1 MASGSDPAGAG
12 DRVPMLAPGS
22 DPTRLALTPSE
33 GFLLSRVD
41 GHTPWALLREIG
53 GLPPEQVD
61 ECLERWHTDGV
72 LVSSGCAAANDT
84 RSAAAEAGSS
94 EAGAATPG
102 PKGKSPGPE
111 LAVDPSLDLD
121 VETQKRI
128 LALEQKIDGP
138 YHQILGVPRDA
149 SAKVIK
155 RAYFALSKEYH
166 PDRYFRRNIGAF
178 AELLDRVFKKILE
191 AYELLSDPTTRAEV
205 ERSMQQEAP
214 PQEAAVSASHS
225 GAEPTDQAR
234 KRELLE
240 RMRKR
245 FKIPEAILNER
256 KVKARQFAQAAA
268 NAARMEHWLEAAGS
282 IRLAIAFDPWNDE
295 YKAPFADIQAQA
307 LVQRAARLVEE
318 AEASRGD
325 EGAKG
330 ALRLYEEALHCRPYD
345 PEINHKAAGTALSMG
360 EQNLALE
367 YAQRACELCPD
378 DGRYRITL
386 GEVLKEAGRLAE
398 AIEQY
403 EKAVEL
409 DPGHAEA
416 KAGLEAVRRENR
428 RRRKLGGKR

>member
-12 DRVPMLAPGS
+12 DRVPMLAPGC

-61 ECLERWHTDGV
+61 ECLERWHADGV

-94 EAGAATPG
+94 EAGAATPR
-102 PKGKSPGPE
+102 PNGKSPGPE

-128 LALEQKIDGP
+128 LALQQKIDGP

-149 SAKVIK
+149 SVKVIK
-155 RAYFALSKEYH
+155 RAYITLSKEYH
-166 PDRYFRRNIGAF
+166 PDRYFRRNIGGF

-205 ERSMQQEAP
+205 ERFLQQEEP
-214 PQEAAVSASHS
+214 PQAASASGG
-225 GAEPTDQAR
+225 GAEPADQAR

-240 RMRKR
+240 RIRKR
-245 FKIPEAILNER
+245 FKIPQAILNER
-256 KVKARQFAQAAA
+256 KLKARQFAHAAGK
-268 NAARMEHWLEAAGS
+268 AAQMGNWLEAAGS

-330 ALRLYEEALHCRPYD
+330 PLRLYEEALHCRPYD
-345 PEINHKAAGTALSMG
+345 PEINHKAASTALSMG

-386 GEVLKEAGRLAE
+386 GEVFKEAGRLAE
-398 AIEQY
+398 ATEQY

-409 DPGHAEA
+409 GTEDA
-416 KAGLEAVRRENR
+416 KAKQGLEAVKRESR